1 MNIFYLS
8 ENLEECAEFHI
19 DRHVTKM
26 ILESAQLLCMALWSD
41 KLFGYTPRALNS
53 DEYAELKAV
62 MRAEPANMDERTF
75 VPYKAGHHNHP
86 CSIWLRSSV
95 EHFYYLHNLANELQR
110 EAWYRGYKT
119 HKSTGVINALPLP
132 KHTPD
137 NGFVPPFPAMPD
149 ELKSGDTLT
158 DYRLFYMLDKAAIP
172 ATWRARDKPFW
183 WDESIAMYDR
193 RYTSLTPAERKATGW
208 L

>member
-8 ENLEECAEFHI
+8 DNLEECAEFHI

-41 KLFGYTPRALNS
+41 KLFGYTPRALTPE
-53 DEYAELKAV
+53 EYAELKTV

-86 CSIWLRSSV
+86 CSIWLRESA

-110 EAWYRGYKT
+110 EAWYRGYNT
-119 HKSTGVINALPLP
+119 HKSIGVINSLPLP
-132 KHTPD
+132 QSTPD
-137 NGFVPPFPAMPD
+137 HGFKPPYQAMPP
-149 ELKSGDTLT
+149 ELKTDDVLQ

-172 ATWRARDKPFW
+172 ATWRGRDKPFW
-183 WDESIAMYDR
+183 WDEDIALYHK
-193 RYTSLTPAERKATGW
+193 RYTAMTIPERKEIGF